1 MMVCQACG
9 GELTQ
14 YDEYRVACR
23 KCHQLWTLPEHADK
37 ARVTPDLAAAGKPL
51 VRLQRAPRFPA
62 WLPGAVLGALALLV
76 AIGDVL
82 L

>member
-1 MMVCQACG
+1 MTCPSCG
-9 GELTQ
+9 GECTR

-23 KCHQLWTLPEHADK
+23 KCHTIWTLPEHADK
-37 ARVTPDLAAAGKPL
+37 VRERSTLAAAGKPM

-62 WLPGAVLGALALLV
+62 WLPGAVLGGLALLGEV
-76 AIGDVL
+76 VSWL